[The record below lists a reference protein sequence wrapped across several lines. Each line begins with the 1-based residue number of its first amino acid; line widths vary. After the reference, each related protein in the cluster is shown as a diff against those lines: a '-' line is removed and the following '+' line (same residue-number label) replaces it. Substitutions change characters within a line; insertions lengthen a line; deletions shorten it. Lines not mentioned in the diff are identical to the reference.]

1 MATALKEMAVGSLVK
16 LHEKGLPVEFYVA
29 KHDYES
35 ERNGA
40 GRTLLVRKETC
51 GLMLW
56 HNADLNLYAGSDV
69 DVWLNGAYLDTL
81 DKWLLKHVGET
92 KIPYVI
98 GNNVNR
104 DTELLRSV
112 FLLSLTEF
120 GFTNANVNETGTALP
135 TAGDLTVALYMGA
148 AAHQWTRSP
157 YQNAATNVAY
167 VTSAGAANNAA
178 CTNESIYVRPA
189 FTVPGEKLFV
199 LDDGTVEGN
208 FVTVSGGEESLGEKA
223 GTFSVAY
230 SVTTSRGSAATVTER
245 VYGKVIR
252 SYTAVSGEEQTA
264 TVNTAMVPDGSHALS
279 ITAESDTGE
288 TAEKVCHFTVK
299 PFARKGGTVQELQ
312 DEMGEPV
319 FPVTMARAVL
329 TEDGRSVQ
337 DALDAPLLEKY
348 ELGDIRYSVKAG
360 LGDEWLLCNGELAL
374 KKDYGALAETIP
386 QLEEINAE
394 LFRDNVLPIETLS
407 NSYFLYGYEGGKAFV
422 LHDEYATAELSHVSI
437 LSESGGWETHK
448 LVGLDTPPVVSG
460 TGYICYTGG
469 KYIFLE
475 KTSKVTTAA
484 GSTIYLS
491 DDLIH
496 WEKKKLTFTG
506 STNSILKDIALAP
519 GGQVFVLTTLDD
531 TNNKKYYLYAGY
543 GESLD
548 GEINISKNYTS
559 VTSTAVTGN
568 CRCRYAGGKFF
579 TNYIA
584 SSVNYLCVCDA
595 VTGEFAAVV
604 ASGSTSGAVASNM
617 VYHDGFYYV
626 AVGTMLCR
634 TDDFVT
640 WESVAITLT
649 SNVYFTEIGVVTLG
663 GKSVLAVC
671 SYSTNAAY
679 DVIQW
684 IDMETMTKLGDNPSA
699 FAALEGACRVVL
711 SEQGLRLLGY
721 VGKNRTV
728 GSAKVY
734 TKTLTVREYD
744 GLHGFRLPTI
754 AADGAYAYIKAKEVE
769 V

>member
-16 LHEKGLPVEFYVA
+16 LHEKGLPIEFYVA

-56 HNADLNLYAGSDV
+56 HNTDLNLYATSDI
-69 DVWLNGAYLDTL
+69 DAWLNGEYKERLEP
-81 DKWLLKHVGET
+81 WMLKHIGET
-92 KIPYVI
+92 KIPCVI

-167 VTSAGAANNAA
+167 VTTAGAVSNAA
-178 CTNESIYVRPA
+178 CTNASVHVRPA

-208 FVTVSGGEESLGEKA
+208 FVTVSGGEEALGEKA

-312 DEMGEPV
+312 DEMGAAV

-329 TEDGRSVQ
+329 TEAGKSVQ
-337 DALDAPLLEKY
+337 EVLDKPLLEKY
-348 ELGDIRYSVKAG
+348 KIGDILHSVKAG
-360 LGDEWLLCNGELAL
+360 LGEEWLLCNGELTLAR
-374 KKDYGALAETIP
+374 DYPELNELLLRNA
-386 QLEEINAE
+386 EINAE
-394 LFRDNVLPIETLS
+394 VYRDNAFAYETLS
-407 NSYFLYGYEGGKAFV
+407 NENAVYGCEGGKTFI
-422 LHDEYATAELSHVSI
+422 LHNEYATTGLTHVSI
-437 LSESGGWETHK
+437 YENGKWETHR
-448 LVGLDTPPVVSG
+448 LVGLDTPPATKG
-460 TGYICYTGG
+460 TNYIRYSGG
-469 KYIFLE
+469 KYFFLE
-475 KTSKVTTAA
+475 KTNYVSKEA
-484 GSTIYLS
+484 GSTVYIS
-491 DDLIH
+491 EDLIH
-496 WEKKKLTFTG
+496 WEKKVLSFGGNT
-506 STNSILKDIALAP
+506 SSILVDIALAP
-519 GGQVFVLTTLDD
+519 GGQVFVVS
-531 TNNKKYYLYAGY
+531 YYLKSDSYTVYFGY

-548 GEINISKNYTS
+548 ATINISVSKS
-559 VTSTAVTGN
+559 ASKQTALTG
-568 CRCRYAGGKFF
+568 RCSYAGGKFF
-579 TNYIA
+579 SNYYS
-584 SSVNYLCVCDA
+584 SSVNYVVTCNAETGEFTNATATGGTENVVATNVLYHDGYYYFAVSTVLCWSEDA
-595 VTGEFAAVV
+595 VTWKTVPVTKVANDAYFSVLGMAVLAKKPTLV
-604 ASGSTSGAVASNM
+604 ICNYSTSATVN
-617 VYHDGFYYV
+617 
-626 AVGTMLCR
+626 
-634 TDDFVT
+634 
-640 WESVAITLT
+640 
-649 SNVYFTEIGVVTLG
+649 
-663 GKSVLAVC
+663 
-671 SYSTNAAY
+671 
-679 DVIQW
+679 VIQL
-684 IDMETMTKLGDNPSA
+684 IDMETMTKKDNKA
-699 FAALEGACRVVL
+699 VFAALGGAFRVDI
-711 SEQGLRLLGY
+711 SKDGLRLIGY
-721 VGKNRTV
+721 EEKSRTV

-734 TKTLTVREYD
+734 IKTLTVREYD
-744 GLHGFRLPTI
+744 TLHGFRLPTI
-754 AADGAYAYIKAKEVE
+754 AEDSAYVYIKAKEE
-769 V
+769 NA